1 MNTRSKRSAM
11 TATLDV
17 VNEATEFEPPQNL
30 VAELADAFGLSSYNL
45 VSFSLAVDGESVVV
59 NGEYKVNAGGN
70 LTTRIKKLGL
80 KRA

>member
-1 MNTRSKRSAM
+1 MNTRSKR

-59 NGEYKVNAGGN
+59 NGEYKVKVDGQ
-70 LTTRIKKLGL
+70 LTTRIKQLGL
-80 KRA
+80 HR